1 MYGVMPYYMGKT
13 ISELPAQVFFPI
25 LFGVCIYWAVGLNT
39 HDSEKP
45 LVFLLITILVSLCGV
60 SLGLLAGCIFSDVQ
74 VAVSAAPMC
83 VIPFMLFGGFLTNT
97 DSIPVGFIWLEYM
110 SPFKYAF
117 VAYCQ
122 NEYHNL
128 EVDCEPECTPLDDLN
143 FTEDMWPN
151 ILYLTILIIGYRV
164 LAAIFLKLLV
174 RKLGS

>member
-1 MYGVMPYYMGKT
+1 M
-13 ISELPAQVFFPI
+13 
-25 LFGVCIYWAVGLNT
+25 
-39 HDSEKP
+39 
-45 LVFLLITILVSLCGV
+45 VSLCGV

-117 VAYCQ
+117 GAYCQ

-128 EVDCEPECTPLDDLN
+128 ELDCEPECDPLGDLN

-151 ILYLTILIIGYRV
+151 ILYLFILILGYRV